1 MRTSGPVRANSASL
15 PAALCSLSPMRE
27 RRKACNSSLVCPS
40 LWGNFRH
47 RGFQVE
53 PRSRSR
59 CQGEARKVVISMVS
73 LTKPINLFSIFVPI
87 GNPSDRN
94 LLILQPLLVLFRW
107 VPNTKLTALTAD
119 QLHFA
124 RAAASMRSKERVC
137 VSNAPKTVV
146 PENVGAMSK
155 AMRWRAKPFS
165 EPALKPCMS
174 NRLSSEKNASRMLQ
188 LEQEARCSLPD
199 RVDIS
204 PVSRYQSRL
213 AEHACSSTR
222 YQAWGKALYAWD
234 SVPNVET
241 RRSTSH

>member
-1 MRTSGPVRANSASL
+1 
-15 PAALCSLSPMRE
+15 
-27 RRKACNSSLVCPS
+27 
-40 LWGNFRH
+40 
-47 RGFQVE
+47 
-53 PRSRSR
+53 
-59 CQGEARKVVISMVS
+59 MVS
-73 LTKPINLFSIFVPI
+73 LTKPINLFSIFVPT

-107 VPNTKLTALTAD
+107 VPNTKLTALTVD

-137 VSNAPKTVV
+137 VSNAPTTVV

-165 EPALKPCMS
+165 EPALELVCPIVFPRENLLQSHVAMIQEHQQ
-174 NRLSSEKNASRMLQ
+174 NLRMLQ
-188 LEQEARCSLPD
+188 LEQEAHCSLPD

-213 AEHACSSTR
+213 AKHACSSIH

-234 SVPNVET
+234 SVPNVDT
-241 RRSTSH
+241 RRSKSR